1 MKKTRLFYGWKIV
14 GATFIFMMMIVG
26 FSLYG
31 LPLFYNWW
39 VRDFGWKRAD
49 IQLGNTISR
58 IIVGPLFGFIVGW
71 ALERIGPRRVMAI
84 GAIFA
89 GAALAGFSVATSL
102 RQLYLFYFFNALGY
116 LCAGPLPSQV
126 LLSNWF
132 KRLRGRVMGIAY
144 VGIGVGGMIVP
155 WLVLWFTRAFGWP
168 WALRLLGI
176 IMAVTLLILAV
187 TVIRKQPSD
196 FGMLPDGDEQKDKT
210 PIATPALSLSQVFRT
225 PAFWLLALGSVMS
238 ISAIG
243 GVVQNLALYIADVL
257 PGPRADL
264 AKTQVFS
271 MTLFAS
277 IGGRVTMGYLADRI
291 PKKYV
296 MILTYLLVAFSI
308 PLLVLARDYPS
319 LLYVFAVTF
328 GFGLGADY
336 MLIPLMA
343 AECFGLASLSRVL
356 GIIITSDSIGEA
368 LMPYFVAHSR
378 DTSGSYIWGFSVTTI
393 FAFIGAIAIA
403 SIRYRNGVP
412 VSRLAVEMSKSS

>member
-1 MKKTRLFYGWKIV
+1 MKKAQLFYGWKIV
-14 GATFIFMMMIVG
+14 GATFIFMMMVVG

-39 VRDFGWKRAD
+39 VRDFGWKRAE
-49 IQLGNTISR
+49 IQLGNTLSR

-126 LLSNWF
+126 LLSKWF

-176 IMAVTLLILAV
+176 IMAITLLVLAV
-187 TVIRKQPSD
+187 TVIRRQPSD
-196 FGMLPDGDEQKDKT
+196 FGMLPDGDEQKDEA
-210 PIATPALSLSQVFRT
+210 PIASPALSLSQVFRT
-225 PAFWLLALGSVMS
+225 QAFWLLALGSVMS

-257 PGPRADL
+257 PGPQADL

-296 MILTYLLVAFSI
+296 MILTYLLVASSI

-343 AECFGLASLSRVL
+343 AECFGLAALSRVL

-368 LMPYFVAHSR
+368 LMPYLVAHSR
-378 DTSGSYIWGFSVTTI
+378 DTSGSYVGGLFLTTV

-412 VSRLAVEMSKSS
+412 VSRLAIEMSKSS

>member
-1 MKKTRLFYGWKIV
+1 MKKTQLFYGWKIV

-412 VSRLAVEMSKSS
+412 VSRLAVEMRS

>member
-1 MKKTRLFYGWKIV
+1 MKKTGLFYGWKIV

-39 VRDFGWKRAD
+39 VQDFGWKRAD
-49 IQLGNTISR
+49 IQLGNTLSR
-58 IIVGPLFGFIVGW
+58 IIVGPLFGFVVGW
-71 ALERIGPRRVMAI
+71 AIERIGPRRVMAV

-89 GAALAGFSVATSL
+89 GAALAGFSFATSL

-155 WLVLWFTRAFGWP
+155 WLVLWFKRSFGWP
-168 WALRLLGI
+168 WALRLLAI
-176 IMAVTLLILAV
+176 LMAVTLLILAV

-196 FGMLPDGDEQKDKT
+196 FGMLPDGDELKGEAA
-210 PIATPALSLSQVFRT
+210 IASPALSLSQVFRT

-243 GVVQNLALYIADVL
+243 GVVQNLGLYIADVL

-277 IGGRVTMGYLADRI
+277 IGGRVTMGYLADKI

-308 PLLVLARDYPS
+308 PLLVLARDHPS

-343 AECFGLASLSRVL
+343 AECFGLASLSRIL

-368 LMPYFVAHSR
+368 LMPYLVAHSR
-378 DTSGSYIWGFSVTTI
+378 DTSGSYVWGLFVATI

-403 SIRYRNGVP
+403 SIRYRDGVP